1 MLISHDAIAEN
12 KTINGL
18 SASFKVVPTTAS

>member
-1 MLISHDAIAEN
+1 MLIPHDAIAEN

-18 SASFKVVPTTAS
+18 SASFRVALTAAP